1 MASIQIATPFNLP
14 LDFETA
20 ELHKRIFAYLV
31 DLFIM
36 ALYAWIVGNFV
47 YDDNVTAV
55 AGRFIYGWSILFIS
69 VPILFYS
76 LISELFLHGQT
87 LGKKIFDLR
96 VMSLHGGEPTFSQYL
111 LRWIFRFFEWPLVF
125 GVVIPGLGV
134 LLQVFSMAIPGIV
147 VVITIAVTA
156 KGQRLGDLAAATIL
170 VNTKVNTSI
179 NDTVFQ
185 EVDQNNYTVMF
196 PEVMRLSDRDI
207 NTIKSVLSNSYNRK
221 HQDLAYRTAARV
233 QSALKIQ
240 TSLEPVIFLE
250 KLLRDYNYL
259 ATKE

>member
-47 YDDNVTAV
+47 YDTSVTGVGQA
-55 AGRFIYGWSILFIS
+55 IYGWSILFIS

-76 LISELFLHGQT
+76 LVSEVFMHGQT

-96 VMSLHGGEPTFSQYL
+96 VMSLHGGEPSLSQYL

-170 VNTKVNTSI
+170 VNTRVNTSI

-185 EVDQNNYTVMF
+185 EVDQHNYKVMF

-240 TSLEPVIFLE
+240 TQLEPIIFLE
-250 KLLRDYNYL
+250 KLLQDYNYL